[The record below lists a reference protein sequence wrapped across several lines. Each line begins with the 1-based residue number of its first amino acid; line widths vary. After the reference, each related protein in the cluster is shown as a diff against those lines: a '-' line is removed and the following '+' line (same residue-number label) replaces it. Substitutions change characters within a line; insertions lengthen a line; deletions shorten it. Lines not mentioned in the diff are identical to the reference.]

1 VQLSPMP
8 RQFAIPGGAS
18 RSARTARR
26 VCVRLAICIGLG
38 LLSSCGG
45 GIPLLHPASALA
57 PGRTAFSAGVSDH
70 FVLGDEQRAL
80 NDARNRVPEG
90 APGDPPFD
98 QGVLV
103 AVAEGPA
110 LSPFVSAR
118 AGIPGSN
125 EAGLSYTGR
134 ALRGEARH
142 AFEWDQSA
150 LSLGLGLT
158 ARAFG
163 QSTLE
168 VPGTDLRRASGW
180 GVDLPILYGYRT
192 DPELI
197 SIWGGLR
204 GSFDHWAGSLALD
217 AGERFKLGAS
227 RLALGPVLG
236 LAVGV
241 PPFAV
246 AVELEVDCARVAGSL
261 DRAATHYDVQL
272 GGWSAHPAG
281 ALVAKF

>member
-1 VQLSPMP
+1 MP
-8 RQFAIPGGAS
+8 KQFAIPCGA
-18 RSARTARR
+18 RASARTGRR
-26 VCVRLAICIGLG
+26 ICVVPAICVGLG
-38 LLSSCGG
+38 LLSGCGG
-45 GIPLLHPASALA
+45 GIPLLHPAAALA
-57 PGRTAFSAGVSDH
+57 PGQTAFSAGVSDH

-80 NDARNRVPEG
+80 GDARKRLPG
-90 APGDPPFD
+90 APPGDPRFD

-103 AVAEGPA
+103 AVLEGPA

-118 AGIPGSN
+118 AGIPGGS
-125 EAGLSYTGR
+125 EAGLSYTGQT
-134 ALRGEARH
+134 LRGEARH
-142 AFEWDQSA
+142 AFEWGQSA
-150 LSLGLGLT
+150 LSLGLGLS

-163 QSTLE
+163 HSTLE
-168 VPGTDLRRASGW
+168 LPGTDLRRASGW
-180 GVDLPILYGYRT
+180 GVDLPIVYGYRT
-192 DPELI
+192 DPDLI

-217 AGERFKLGAS
+217 AGERFDLGAS

-241 PPFAV
+241 PPLSV

-261 DRAATHYDVQL
+261 NRAAEHYDVQL